1 MPSAA
6 ARFCKTR
13 NVVVTHCCYPLAGL
27 HGQLE
32 RDNRRLPT
40 QPNPAVHQ
48 DCSSADYCP
57 LQVYMGSWH
66 ETTVAIKILL
76 VSTVVNNEREAE
88 EALEAS
94 RKVGG

>member
-1 MPSAA
+1 M
-6 ARFCKTR
+6 
-13 NVVVTHCCYPLAGL
+13 
-27 HGQLE
+27 
-32 RDNRRLPT
+32 
-40 QPNPAVHQ
+40 HQ
-48 DCSSADYCP
+48 DCSSAEYCP

>member
-1 MPSAA
+1 
-6 ARFCKTR
+6 
-13 NVVVTHCCYPLAGL
+13 
-27 HGQLE
+27 
-32 RDNRRLPT
+32 
-40 QPNPAVHQ
+40 
-48 DCSSADYCP
+48 
-57 LQVYMGSWH
+57 MGSWH